1 MSRDDF
7 SAKVLD
13 ELAKRVAFQCSA
25 PSCRTTTIGPSDSR
39 VGRVTNIGVGAHIT
53 AAAKGGPRYN
63 DKLSKEQRAAYSNG
77 IWLCGNHAKL
87 IDDNEDRFPE
97 KLLQSWKRNA
107 ERSARLQVAR
117 ATGSF
122 AHTLL
127 IDHEVIINERD
138 LNQHVMEFFED
149 TGAADA
155 WGQRIYDSA
164 LMLTYELGINAFTHG
179 GAEAVHLKANTGCLY
194 MTYRGPIFGPSDL
207 EHVGG
212 QGGAAALASF
222 REQCNGSMELTYR
235 HRDSINE
242 FTLVDLKRNLNHRH
256 PCALR
261 LTKNLISGNG
271 FKPAQG
277 CTEIHI
283 YIDSTRVF
291 GFSDARRL
299 VQQLVANLPDHCY
312 VFHNVSRD
320 PGLRKYI
327 AEQLPRVR
335 FISS

>member
-13 ELAKRVAFQCSA
+13 ELAKRVAFHCSA
-25 PSCRTTTIGPSDSR
+25 PSCKTATIGPSDSR
-39 VGRVTNIGVGAHIT
+39 VGRVTNVGVGAHIT

-63 DKLSKEQRAAYSNG
+63 EKLSREQRAAYENG

-107 ERSARLQVAR
+107 ERNARLQVAR

-122 AHTLL
+122 THTLL
-127 IDHEVIINERD
+127 IDHRVTVYEGD
-138 LNQHVMEFFED
+138 LNRHVLEFFED

-155 WGQRIYDSA
+155 WGQDVYDSA
-164 LMLTYELGINAFTHG
+164 LMLTYELAINSFTHG
-179 GAEAVHLKANTGCLY
+179 GARAVHLKAEKGCLH
-194 MTYRGPIFGPSDL
+194 MTYHGSIFGPSDL
-207 EHVGG
+207 ERVSGR
-212 QGGAAALASF
+212 GGAAALASF
-222 REQCNGSMELTYR
+222 KEQCNGSMELTYR
-235 HRDSINE
+235 HRDGANE

-261 LTKNLISGNG
+261 LTRNAIAGNG
-271 FKPAQG
+271 FESVRG

-283 YIDSTRVF
+283 YVGTNRIW
-291 GFSDARRL
+291 GFSDAR
-299 VQQLVANLPDHCY
+299 QLIEQVVANLPDRWY
-312 VFHNVSRD
+312 VFHNVSRN
-320 PGLRKYI
+320 PGIRKYI
-327 AEQLPRVR
+327 AGQLPRVR
-335 FISS
+335 FVPS